1 MRHLDVNSSSIS
13 QRSTEILATMCKSA
27 SSRPSQSAASSRA
40 FERSTVRSAIK
51 VNTGSYRLATR
62 LDGLIVV
69 IRDIRNEGKLHR
81 VITARELHSAYMRV
95 PAIPSI

>member
-27 SSRPSQSAASSRA
+27 SSRPRTASSRA
-40 FERSTVRSAIK
+40 FERNTVRSAIK
-51 VNTGSYRLATR
+51 VDTGSYRLATR

-69 IRDIRNEGKLHR
+69 IRDIRNEGKLH
-81 VITARELHSAYMRV
+81 
-95 PAIPSI
+95 

>member
-27 SSRPSQSAASSRA
+27 STASSRA

-81 VITARELHSAYMRV
+81 VITARELHSAYMRM